1 MWTWLQGDGLN
12 AVYRV
17 GVAGEH
23 RALLNEH
30 SVHKLLHFFLEID
43 GKDPMYDPVLDFVV
57 VPSSSVEEEEIEVTA
72 AVKVTSS

>member
-1 MWTWLQGDGLN
+1 MCLQGDGLN

-43 GKDPMYDPVLDFVV
+43 GKDLMYDPVLDFVM
-57 VPSSSVEEEEIEVTA
+57 VPSSVEEEEEMEVVS
-72 AVKVTSS
+72 AVKVASS